1 MSVNEFRRWF
11 AEEGKLGKSAHSA
24 NPPRPQPSTTP
35 SHPRHFSLG
44 LFSATMLVVGNT
56 IGVGIFTT
64 SGVMAGQLPSPGL
77 MLLVWVLGGALSL
90 AGALAWAELAAAFPF
105 AGGEYVY
112 LREAFG
118 PFWGFLCG
126 WAAFVASF
134 SGSIAVLA
142 IALADYVVGVLPPA
156 LVVGPLVNFS
166 SGGLS
171 VSIGW
176 NQVLGILLVWVF
188 SLLNYR
194 GLRLGSWTQNLL
206 SLSKLLAIVVLA
218 VAGFCWGKGNWAHFS
233 PLFPRGETG
242 GVASALGLALIPVMF
257 TYSGW
262 NAAAYIA
269 SEVQHPEKTLP
280 RSLALGTVITVGVYL
295 ALNVLYLYALP
306 IVALRGVVR
315 VGELTAGALFG
326 PTATWVI
333 SFLIALSIASA
344 FNVMILTGGRI
355 YFAMA
360 VDGVFFPRAAELHP
374 RFHTPGTALLL
385 QAAWTS
391 LLILSGT
398 FEQLLTYATIIIVS
412 TSALTVSAV
421 FALRW
426 YRTDLARPY
435 QVWGYPWLPILY
447 VIGAVGIFLN
457 ALWERPVECLLG
469 VGLCAAGA
477 PAYLWW
483 RRVDSPDHGA

>member
-1 MSVNEFRRWF
+1 
-11 AEEGKLGKSAHSA
+11 
-24 NPPRPQPSTTP
+24 
-35 SHPRHFSLG
+35 
-44 LFSATMLVVGNT
+44 MLVVGNT

-64 SGVMAGQLPSPGL
+64 SGVMAEQLSSPGL
-77 MLLVWVLGGALSL
+77 MLFVWVLGGVLSL
-90 AGALAWAELAAAFPF
+90 AGALAWAELAATFPF

-142 IALADYVVGVLPPA
+142 IALADYVLGVLPPTLIVA
-156 LVVGPLVNFS
+156 PLTNFAFC
-166 SGGLS
+166 GLS
-171 VSIGW
+171 VSIRW
-176 NQVLGILLVWVF
+176 NQILGIVLVWVF

-218 VAGFCWGKGNWAHFS
+218 VAGFCWGKGSWTHFS
-233 PLFPRGETG
+233 PLFSWGETG
-242 GVASALGLALIPVMF
+242 GVVSAVGLALIPVMF

-262 NAAAYIA
+262 NASAYIA
-269 SEVQHPEKTLP
+269 GEVRHPEKILP
-280 RSLALGTVITVGVYL
+280 QSLALGTAITIGVYL

-306 IVALRGVVR
+306 VVALRGVVR
-315 VGELTAGALFG
+315 VGELSADALFG

-333 SFLIALSIASA
+333 SLLIALSIASA
-344 FNVMILTGGRI
+344 FNVMILTGSRI

-360 VDGVFFPRAAELHP
+360 TDRVFFPRAAELHP
-374 RFHTPGTALLL
+374 RFHTPGNALLV

-398 FEQLLTYATIIIVS
+398 FEQLLTYSTLIIVS
-412 TSALTVSAV
+412 SSALAVSAV
-421 FALRW
+421 FALRR
-426 YRTDLARPY
+426 YRTDLVRPY

-447 VIGAVGIFLN
+447 VVGAGGIFMN
-457 ALWERPVECLLG
+457 ALWERPLECLLG
-469 VGLCAAGA
+469 VGLCVAGV

-483 RRVDSPDHGA
+483 RRVDSPDRGA

>member
-1 MSVNEFRRWF
+1 MT
-11 AEEGKLGKSAHSA
+11 KSAHSVR
-24 NPPRPQPSTTP
+24 PPQPLP
-35 SHPRHFSLG
+35 SAILPHPRRFSLG
-44 LFSATMLVVGNT
+44 LLSATMLVVGNT

-64 SGVMAGQLPSPGL
+64 SGVMAEQLPSPGL
-77 MLLVWVLGGALSL
+77 MLLVWVLGGVLSL

-105 AGGEYVY
+105 AGGEYIY

-142 IALADYVVGVLPPA
+142 IALADYVVGVLSPT

-166 SGGLS
+166 SWGLS
-171 VSIGW
+171 VSVGW
-176 NQVLGILLVWVF
+176 NQLLGILLVWVF

-194 GLRLGSWTQNLL
+194 GLHLGSWTQNLL
-206 SLSKLLAIVVLA
+206 SLSKLMAIVILV
-218 VAGFCWGKGNWAHFS
+218 VAGFCWGKGSWAHFS
-233 PLFPRGETG
+233 PLFPWGETG
-242 GVASALGLALIPVMF
+242 GVVSAVGLALIPVMF

-269 SEVQHPEKTLP
+269 SEVRHPEKTLP
-280 RSLALGTVITVGVYL
+280 QALAWGTVITISVYL
-295 ALNVLYLYALP
+295 ALNVLYLYASP
-306 IVALRGVVR
+306 VVALRGAVR

-344 FNVMILTGGRI
+344 FNVMVLTGSRI

-360 VDGVFFPRAAELHP
+360 ADGVFFSRAAALHP
-374 RFHTPGTALLL
+374 RFHTPGNALLL
-385 QAAWTS
+385 QAVWTS

-412 TSALTVSAV
+412 ISAFTVSAV
-421 FALRW
+421 FALRRS
-426 YRTDLARPY
+426 RTDLARPY
-435 QVWGYPWLPILY
+435 QVWGYPWLPVLY
-447 VIGAVGIFLN
+447 VVGAVGIFVN
-457 ALWERPVECLLG
+457 ALWEQPTECLLG
-469 VGLCAAGA
+469 VGLCAAGV

-483 RRVDSPDHGA
+483 RRVDSPDRGA